1 MSSETLLVV
10 ISICGIITVVV
21 LLAALLI
28 VRIMRMSIFGVARM
42 VLNSLTEA
50 KDEESVLDTR
60 AQSVRPSSRDLR
72 SRARSLDFDAAV
84 ARQGGDPNVRT
95 APTASAAPP
104 PPISAPAEGQTV
116 EYSPPPALRD
126 RRRRRKTDEDEDG
139 IMDNLLGGE
148 DDGFF

>member
-104 PPISAPAEGQTV
+104 PPISAP
-116 EYSPPPALRD
+116 
-126 RRRRRKTDEDEDG
+126 
-139 IMDNLLGGE
+139 
-148 DDGFF
+148 